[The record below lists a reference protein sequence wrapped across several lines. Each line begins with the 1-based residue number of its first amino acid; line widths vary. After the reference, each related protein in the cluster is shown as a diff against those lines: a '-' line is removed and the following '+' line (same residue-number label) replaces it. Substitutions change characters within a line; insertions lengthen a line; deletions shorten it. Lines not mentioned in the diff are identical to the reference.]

1 MTWNFVLANRNG
13 VTLSVLDT
21 GVKSAQFEFNRS
33 DVSKATLEFDVED
46 ERAIT
51 LVTETTNTAPRLYAY
66 RDSILKFAGVLTSLD
81 QRAGAVDGSVTA
93 GFEDGLALLRYRIS
107 RAEMEYYDAAATS
120 IIGSSGTVSGNPS
133 LLTQANENAATG
145 LVAGTVSSTSI
156 TVEELTV
163 NREVVLESVLAIS
176 RLTGG
181 PDLRVNPQPQGA
193 TLATLDVGPI
203 YTATDGNVNF
213 AYGPTTQANVLEVA
227 AQVQPP
233 TTRVITVG
241 NVVEGQSRANATL
254 TTAEGALGRWEAV
267 EQRSD
272 LESETD
278 CVNAADA
285 LVRAG
290 WKATYSF
297 TPDPANAPSPLQD
310 YVVGDVVNLTAV
322 RGSILVVA
330 DCRVNRIG
338 IDVDSGGIE
347 AGHQVDVEVG
357 DAVLTS
363 PASSK
368 VPAVSLTSS
377 KDAVSTASRL
387 GRF

>member
-1 MTWNFVLANRNG
+1 
-13 VTLSVLDT
+13 
-21 GVKSAQFEFNRS
+21 
-33 DVSKATLEFDVED
+33 
-46 ERAIT
+46 
-51 LVTETTNTAPRLYAY
+51 
-66 RDSILKFAGVLTSLD
+66 
-81 QRAGAVDGSVTA
+81 
-93 GFEDGLALLRYRIS
+93 
-107 RAEMEYYDAAATS
+107 MEYYDAAATS
-120 IIGSSGTVSGNPS
+120 IIASSGTVSGNPS

-241 NVVEGQSRANATL
+241 NVVEGQSRENATL

>member
-1 MTWNFVLANRNG
+1 MSWNFVLANRNG

-21 GVKSAQFEFNRS
+21 GVKSASFEFNRS

-51 LVTETTNTAPRLYAY
+51 LVAQTTNTAPRLYAY
-66 RDSILKFAGVLTSLD
+66 RDSILKFAGVLTSL
-81 QRAGAVDGSVTA
+81 QQTAGAADGTVTA
-93 GFEDGLALLRYRIS
+93 GFEDGLALLRYRVS
-107 RAEMEYYDAAATS
+107 RAEMEYYDALATS
-120 IIGSSGTVSGNPS
+120 IIGSSTTVSGNPS

-145 LVAGTVSSTSI
+145 LVAGTVSSTSMTI
-156 TVEELTV
+156 DELIINREEL
-163 NREVVLESVLAIS
+163 LERVLAIS

-193 TLATLDVGPI
+193 TMATLDVGPI
-203 YTATDGNVNF
+203 YTATTGTVSF
-213 AYGPTTQANVLEVA
+213 SYGPTTQANVLDVS

-233 TTRVITVG
+233 TTRVVTVG
-241 NVVEGQSRANATL
+241 ND
-254 TTAEGALGRWEAV
+254 AEGSSTENQTVLSAEQAFGRWEAV

-278 CVNAADA
+278 CVNAANA

-322 RGSILVVA
+322 RGAILVIA
-330 DCRVNRIG
+330 ACRVNRIG

-347 AGHQVDVEVG
+347 AAHQVDVEVG

-363 PASSK
+363 PVGSPVPSS
-368 VPAVSLTSS
+368 SLTSS
-377 KDAVSTASRL
+377 TDAVATARRKSV
-387 GRF
+387 F